1 MHFRF
6 IRAEQTLE
14 LRAKV
19 LKPFLQPH
27 ECVVPGDDD
36 PNGFHLGASLELD
49 GPLIGIASF
58 MMERH
63 PALFLEHQNHA
74 RLRGMASDPTVRRRG
89 VGRGLVLRGLQELGP
104 RGADLLWFN
113 ARANAFAFYESLG
126 FLYASEMFDLPQIGP
141 HKVMYKALSRR

>member
-1 MHFRF
+1 MQLRF
-6 IRAEQTLE
+6 VRPEQVLD

-27 ECVVPGDDD
+27 ECVLPGDDD
-36 PNGFHLGASLELD
+36 PLGFHLGASLELD
-49 GPLIGIASF
+49 GPLIGIATF

-63 PALFLEHQNHA
+63 PSLFAEYHHHA
-74 RLRGMASDPTVRRRG
+74 RLRGMASDPSTRRLG
-89 VGRGLVLRGLQELGP
+89 VGRRLVLQGIDELER

-113 ARANAFAFYESLG
+113 ARETAFAFYESLG

-141 HKVMYKALSRR
+141 HKVMYKALTRR